1 MALFKP
7 SHVRRLNFDE
17 PTRTTERKGPSS
29 GDEPADDVNSPIFKK
44 IATKRHLD
52 ISHRLKTMSIV
63 EKQDDPPPPKKRK
76 IQYPKCSKNNFG
88 QCVYKDYV
96 FKNKEIFEKCY
107 NEGNEPIPPVIAK
120 YFPAESVVVSKNEYG
135 QYVYKD
141 FVFVKKSIIGKYL
154 GEGSYRSLTDQDI
167 AEAKELKL
175 TI

>member
-1 MALFKP
+1 
-7 SHVRRLNFDE
+7 
-17 PTRTTERKGPSS
+17 
-29 GDEPADDVNSPIFKK
+29 
-44 IATKRHLD
+44 
-52 ISHRLKTMSIV
+52 MSIV

-120 YFPAESVVVSKNEYG
+120 YFPTESVVVSKNEYG